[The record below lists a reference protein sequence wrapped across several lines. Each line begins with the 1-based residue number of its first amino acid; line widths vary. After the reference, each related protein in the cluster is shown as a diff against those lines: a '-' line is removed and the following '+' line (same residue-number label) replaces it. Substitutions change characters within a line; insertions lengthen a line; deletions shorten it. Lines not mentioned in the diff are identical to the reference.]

1 MFKPSS
7 SRYRTR
13 SKMALEIHLRKTNAG
28 PKSLSF
34 LGQKIWFKIDLGVT
48 YIHTYCLIDIF
59 QSPLLLFSMYL
70 SLNTALF
77 ILVFNGL

>member
-48 YIHTYCLIDIF
+48 YIHTYI
-59 QSPLLLFSMYL
+59 LFD
-70 SLNTALF
+70 
-77 ILVFNGL
+77 